1 MASRR
6 VEPGSGGEW
15 LLLSFGFRLVPWD
28 CFVAPRSSAEDWQP
42 RLWAIV
48 IGLGLI
54 VIWVIAFIA
63 KNSDHVQIDFVLFST
78 SASLIWLLILLLGVG
93 FLGGVLASQ
102 LYRRRSGRAAQEH
115 RGADG

>member
-1 MASRR
+1 MRLFRR
-6 VEPGSGGEW
+6 RDGQIN
-15 LLLSFGFRLVPWD
+15 
-28 CFVAPRSSAEDWQP
+28 DWQP

-48 IGLGLI
+48 IGLGLL
-54 VIWVIAFIA
+54 VVWVIAFIA
-63 KNSDHVQIDFVLFST
+63 KNGDKVQIDFVLFST
-78 SASLIWLLILLLGVG
+78 HASLIWLLILLLGVG

>member
-1 MASRR
+1 MGLFRR
-6 VEPGSGGEW
+6 AEG
-15 LLLSFGFRLVPWD
+15 
-28 CFVAPRSSAEDWQP
+28 SAEDWQP

-54 VIWVIAFIA
+54 VIWAIAFIA

-93 FLGGVLASQ
+93 FLGGVLATE

>member
-1 MASRR
+1 MGLFRR
-6 VEPGSGGEW
+6 AEGS
-15 LLLSFGFRLVPWD
+15 V
-28 CFVAPRSSAEDWQP
+28 EDWQP

-63 KNSDHVQIDFVLFST
+63 KNSDNVQIDFVLFST
-78 SASLIWLLILLLGVG
+78 HASLIWLVILLLGAG